1 MYESITVVGERGQ
14 ITIPKTIREIDG
26 IKPKDKLIV
35 KKENGKII
43 VEKVLGK
50 KEKEEL
56 MKEYYTKYAE
66 RDKQINKEWEV
77 VDKEANRFLD

>member
-14 ITIPKTIREIDG
+14 ITIPKIIRELEQIR
-26 IKPKDKLIV
+26 PKDRVIV
-35 KKENGKII
+35 KVENEKVV
-43 VEKVLGK
+43 VEKLLGK

-66 RDKQINKEWEV
+66 LHKKINKEWEI
-77 VDKEANRFLD
+77 VDKEANRFLE